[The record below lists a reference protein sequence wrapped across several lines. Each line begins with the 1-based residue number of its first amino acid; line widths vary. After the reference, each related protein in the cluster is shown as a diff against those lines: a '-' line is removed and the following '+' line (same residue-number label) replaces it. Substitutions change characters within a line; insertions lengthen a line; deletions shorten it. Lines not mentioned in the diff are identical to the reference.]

1 MKLLIVESP
10 TKAKTISRFLG
21 KDYKVRSSYGHV
33 MDLPKNKLGIDVE
46 NNFQPE
52 YTVTPQ
58 AKKNLREL
66 KKFSPKAEEIILATD
81 EDREGEAISWHLTK
95 ALKITPS
102 KTKRIVFHEITPEA
116 IKKALQNPREIDMNL
131 VDAQQARRTLDR
143 LVGYNLSPLL
153 WKKIRKGLSAGR
165 VQSVAVRLL
174 VERERER
181 EKFQSQEYWE
191 LSAELQKD
199 QTPFIAKL
207 WKKNQKAYKKT
218 DISNKNQAEEIKKA
232 IENSQ
237 LAVEN
242 ISKKELTKN
251 PPPPFTTSTLQQ
263 AANSA
268 FGFSTKRTMT
278 VAQQLYEGIALS
290 GKNPT
295 GLITYMRTDSLNIS
309 RQAQNQARQ
318 VIQKL
323 FGEKYLPDKP
333 SFYKN
338 KSKGA
343 QEAHEAI
350 RPTLLDKNPD
360 SIKDFLSS
368 DQYKLYKLIWERT
381 LASQTAS
388 AKIDSTTAVIKA
400 SQKNSRDIY
409 RLKAT
414 GSIVRFEGYM
424 KFFSGRKKDQD
435 NFLPEL
441 KEGDMPKLKKIIAEQ
456 KFTQPPAR
464 YSEASLVKALEEK
477 GIGRP
482 STYAPTISTIQ
493 TRGYAEKDE
502 NKNLF
507 PTEIGTL
514 VNDLLVK
521 HFPKIV
527 DYQFTAEMETILDQ
541 IAAGKKEW
549 AAPIKQFYNPFKKNI
564 EMKNEEI
571 KKGDFQKKLDRK
583 CPQCGGELV
592 EKFGK
597 FGKFIA
603 CSGYPECRYT
613 EKSEEE
619 KKVEKDVLKQE
630 GNEKGEIIC
639 EKCGGKMEVRKG
651 PYGPFLGCTNYP
663 QCRNIKK
670 VENKI
675 GVKCPNCGKDLV
687 EKKSKKGKTFYGCS
701 GYPKCKTMFWNKPTG
716 EKCPKCKNLLLEKP
730 KKIVCSNKECS
741 YESPK

>member
-1 MKLLIVESP
+1 
-10 TKAKTISRFLG
+10 
-21 KDYKVRSSYGHV
+21 

-95 ALKITPS
+95 ALKTNSS

-242 ISKKELTKN
+242 ISKKDLTKN

-333 SFYKN
+333 RFYKN

-360 SIKDFLSS
+360 SIKDFLSP

-381 LASQTAS
+381 LVSQTAS

-441 KEGDMPKLKKIIAEQ
+441 KEGDIPKLKKFIAEQ

-502 NKNLF
+502 NKKLF

-527 DYQFTAEMETILDQ
+527 DYQFTAEMETELDQ

-549 AAPIKQFYNPFKKNI
+549 TAPIKQFYNPFKKNI

-630 GNEKGEIIC
+630 GNEKGEIIF